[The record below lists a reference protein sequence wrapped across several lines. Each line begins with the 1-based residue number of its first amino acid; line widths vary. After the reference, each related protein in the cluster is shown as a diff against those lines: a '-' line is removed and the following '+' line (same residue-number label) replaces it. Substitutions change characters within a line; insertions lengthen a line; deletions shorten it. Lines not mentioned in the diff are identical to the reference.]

1 MKIKLFSDSTCDLTD
16 DLIRKY
22 DIGII
27 PLHVIMDGTSYDD
40 SVNIR
45 SRQIYEWSNRSG
57 ITPTTSA
64 PSVGEIEEIL
74 KPYLNE
80 YDQFVLFSIAS
91 GVSSSNQVMR
101 MAVNYLGIADR
112 TLVVDSQNL
121 STGIGQLLIRT
132 AEMIEDGKD
141 ISEIEPV
148 LSQLIPKVRC
158 SFIVDTL
165 TYLYRGGR
173 CSGLS
178 AVAGAALKIHPQISV
193 SDGKLIPGKKY
204 RGKMRSV
211 LLNYLEDLKPQL
223 ENADRSRVFIT
234 HSGSDAQII
243 ETIREKLQNEYGFKE
258 ILVTQAGCVISSHC
272 GPNTLGVI
280 FIEN

>member
-1 MKIKLFSDSTCDLTD
+1 M
-16 DLIRKY
+16 
-22 DIGII
+22 
-27 PLHVIMDGTSYDD
+27 
-40 SVNIR
+40 
-45 SRQIYEWSNRSG
+45 
-57 ITPTTSA
+57 
-64 PSVGEIEEIL
+64 
-74 KPYLNE
+74 
-80 YDQFVLFSIAS
+80 
-91 GVSSSNQVMR
+91 
-101 MAVNYLGIADR
+101 
-112 TLVVDSQNL
+112 
-121 STGIGQLLIRT
+121 
-132 AEMIEDGKD
+132 
-141 ISEIEPV
+141 

-178 AVAGAALKIHPQISV
+178 AVAGAALKIHPQVSV

>member
-40 SVNIR
+40 SINIR
-45 SRQIYEWSNRSG
+45 PRQIYEWSDRSG

-132 AEMIEDGKD
+132 VQMIEYGKD

-234 HSGSDAQII
+234 HSGSDGQII

-258 ILVTQAGCVISSHC
+258 ILVTQTGCVISSHC

>member
-40 SVNIR
+40 SINIR
-45 SRQIYEWSNRSG
+45 PRQIYEWSDRSG

-64 PSVGEIEEIL
+64 PSVGEIEELL

-132 AEMIEDGKD
+132 VQMIENGKD

-178 AVAGAALKIHPQISV
+178 AVAGAALKIHPQVSV

>member
-40 SVNIR
+40 SINIR
-45 SRQIYEWSNRSG
+45 PRQIYEWSDRSG

-132 AEMIEDGKD
+132 VQMIENGKD

-178 AVAGAALKIHPQISV
+178 AVAGAALKIHPQVSV